1 MRFCLLLYFPFGKR
15 EGGWQTLI
23 VSLAAAPDKRDEAV
37 FMHKKAVS
45 HFMGKF
51 AGEVEIGS
59 TPQGCQIFKNTS
71 EFLCKF
77 I

>member
-1 MRFCLLLYFPFGKR
+1 VF
-15 EGGWQTLI
+15 
-23 VSLAAAPDKRDEAV
+23 VSWRLDEVAAAAANCSYEVLPPALFSLRKTRV